1 MKRREAMKKF
11 IPLVLLFSAALASCG
26 TPAILA
32 DADHNYFV
40 TGQFAGWGDAPTALE
55 EDGETLK
62 YLMEAISVAD
72 ERVESVKGQFRS
84 PEFLYVKEI
93 VLPETP
99 AGWDVKYTRTD
110 GGTEEVFDG
119 NLTVKVQQVDKDAEV
134 PVPNYWAQNPE
145 SGIVNNLTPETLYLP
160 PFFEEAQWVGS
171 GTWAD
176 NPVGLEAGTYL
187 LVFGSQVFA
196 GDELAELFM
205 GLIAVEA
212 AAV

>member
-1 MKRREAMKKF
+1 MKRRKDMKKF
-11 IPLVLLFSAALASCG
+11 IPLVLLLSAALASCG

-32 DADHNYFV
+32 DADYDYFV

-62 YLMEAISVAD
+62 YIMEAISVAD
-72 ERVESVKGQFRS
+72 ARVASVKGQFRN

-93 VLPETP
+93 VLPATA
-99 AGWDVKYTRTD
+99 AGWDVKYTRTS
-110 GGTEEVFDG
+110 GGTEESFDG

-145 SGIVNNLTPETLYLP
+145 SGIVNNLTPNTLYIP
-160 PFFEEAQWVGS
+160 PFFEEAPYAGS
-171 GTWAD
+171 GDWNG
-176 NPVGLEAGTYL
+176 NPVALTAGTYH

-205 GLIAVEA
+205 GLILVQVA
-212 AAV
+212 A